1 MLLTQ
6 VKMRVLIMVKVFYCE
21 NLEVERNEKSL
32 MCDSDRRDASSLRL
46 RGNGCAGTDS
56 RRDPCADR
64 RTDSE
69 AHTQAYAKPDTDSQ
83 NR

>member
-1 MLLTQ
+1 
-6 VKMRVLIMVKVFYCE
+6 MRVLIMVQVFYCE
-21 NLEVERNEKSL
+21 NLEVERNEKSH
-32 MCDSDRRDASSLRL
+32 MCDSDRRDAFSLCL
-46 RGNGCAGTDS
+46 RWSCCAGANS

-69 AHTQAYAKPDTDSQ
+69 THTQAYAKPDTDSQ